1 MKTKIKQT
9 LAIAMLAGTV
19 GPAALPVVNVITA
32 HADDTTSVKEGD
44 TKADSLIDAKTQM
57 TTVVAVNGNKLV
69 KDKTVNPGDT
79 VTFDIVYTPGNKGLM
94 TDFTDTLP
102 VGLKFNPN
110 SKFAVTVFAVN
121 NDGTVG
127 DEITDKGKG
136 SISGKTY
143 KWVPTNPK
151 DYFFL
156 GKTGTQNRVLFHITT
171 VVENGAKD
179 GQVMKNVANGTT
191 DNPKQPGKPE
201 VVTDEAT
208 VKIPD
213 SPKDPSI
220 HKSVYLQ
227 DEKGG
232 IDLPLP
238 GAVKSEDTTTATDTT
253 ATDTTDTKTDTTD
266 TKTDTTATTDTTSK
280 GVDITISSE
289 ASVADMKASM
299 AKLVAL
305 AKENKVDSSA
315 QEAASDSLKD
325 DATDEDKVKFVASF
339 KTLKEA
345 VLKVVDAS
353 STTDGTDTDTT
364 TDNKND
370 NIDLKTHDDLYTY
383 VVDVNIPSQSVQKKL
398 TIQDPIEHVQTVDA
412 KDVHIYNYKGEEI
425 TSQGEVS
432 ITETKG
438 AKTVNWKASD
448 EFVANIA
455 KDNKNVNLQMRI
467 QNVTLKGDNKD
478 DEAKYETGGIVS
490 IPNVANLIW
499 DKNTTP
505 SNETIVRVPE
515 DPEKP
520 NTTIRKSV
528 ALQKDGKI
536 DKITNPYQKED
547 AKSDETKTDTSKS
560 DATTDKT
567 ATATPKDELATLIK
581 EANELVKKDGLDENT
596 VALLKSHT
604 QVGQGVVD
612 DKDAKA
618 ETIAENI
625 KLIKAAMTKLGW
637 TESTTTSDT
646 SATSATT
653 DTSATTATT
662 VTPKEELTAL
672 IKEATELV
680 KQDGLDADTVA
691 LLKSHTQVAQGVV
704 DDKAAKDE
712 TVVENI
718 KLVKAAMTKLG
729 WKEAATTTDTS
740 VKQGDKVA
748 AEIDFERGNSTIN
761 LPKYDSYYKYMVET
775 SINPDDAKKNITLGD
790 NIENIQAD
798 SIEASDIKIYDATGA
813 DVTESFKVSVDKKF
827 SDTQIAVNATANK
840 DLVKKVHSANTN
852 SKFQMVIYNVKLST
866 ATKEQTSRYTHDGQ
880 LKVPNI
886 AYIST
891 DGKHINS
898 NETIVTPPKDKTPD
912 PAKPTNPK
920 ADIKTG
926 LENVAKSPLFII
938 TLLAAAIGG
947 TFALVK
953 TKKKHQ

>member
-136 SISGKTY
+136 SISGKTT

-238 GAVKSEDTTTATDTT
+238 GAVKSEDTTTDTTDTTDTT
-253 ATDTTDTKTDTTD
+253 ATKTDTTA
-266 TKTDTTATTDTTSK
+266 TATDTTATTDTTSK

-528 ALQKDGKI
+528 ALQDGKI
-536 DKITNPYQKED
+536 DKITNPYQKE
-547 AKSDETKTDTSKS
+547 
-560 DATTDKT
+560 T
-567 ATATPKDELATLIK
+567 A
-581 EANELVKKDGLDENT
+581 
-596 VALLKSHT
+596 
-604 QVGQGVVD
+604 
-612 DKDAKA
+612 
-618 ETIAENI
+618 
-625 KLIKAAMTKLGW
+625 
-637 TESTTTSDT
+637 TSDT
-646 SATSATT
+646 ASTT
-653 DTSATTATT
+653 DTTATTATTATT

-712 TVVENI
+712 TIVENI

>member
-238 GAVKSEDTTTATDTT
+238 GAVKSEDTTAATTDTTDTT
-253 ATDTTDTKTDTTD
+253 ATATTATA
-266 TKTDTTATTDTTSK
+266 TDTTATTDTTSK

-528 ALQKDGKI
+528 ALQDGKI
-536 DKITNPYQKED
+536 DKITNPYQKE
-547 AKSDETKTDTSKS
+547 
-560 DATTDKT
+560 T
-567 ATATPKDELATLIK
+567 A
-581 EANELVKKDGLDENT
+581 
-596 VALLKSHT
+596 
-604 QVGQGVVD
+604 
-612 DKDAKA
+612 
-618 ETIAENI
+618 
-625 KLIKAAMTKLGW
+625 
-637 TESTTTSDT
+637 TSDT
-646 SATSATT
+646 ASTT

-712 TVVENI
+712 TIVENI

>member
-110 SKFAVTVFAVN
+110 SKFAVSVFAVN

-238 GAVKSEDTTTATDTT
+238 GAVKSEDTTTAT
-253 ATDTTDTKTDTTD
+253 TDTTDTTDTTA
-266 TKTDTTATTDTTSK
+266 TATDTTATTDTTSK

-528 ALQKDGKI
+528 ALQDGKI
-536 DKITNPYQKED
+536 DKITNPYQKE
-547 AKSDETKTDTSKS
+547 
-560 DATTDKT
+560 T
-567 ATATPKDELATLIK
+567 A
-581 EANELVKKDGLDENT
+581 
-596 VALLKSHT
+596 
-604 QVGQGVVD
+604 
-612 DKDAKA
+612 
-618 ETIAENI
+618 
-625 KLIKAAMTKLGW
+625 
-637 TESTTTSDT
+637 TSDT
-646 SATSATT
+646 ASTT

-704 DDKAAKDE
+704 DDKVAKDE
-712 TVVENI
+712 TIVENI

-729 WKEAATTTDTS
+729 WKEAATTSDTS

>member
-1 MKTKIKQT
+1 
-9 LAIAMLAGTV
+9 
-19 GPAALPVVNVITA
+19 
-32 HADDTTSVKEGD
+32 
-44 TKADSLIDAKTQM
+44 M

-238 GAVKSEDTTTATDTT
+238 GAVKSEDTKAAT
-253 ATDTTDTKTDTTD
+253 TDTTDTTDTDTTA

-528 ALQKDGKI
+528 TLQDGKI
-536 DKITNPYQKED
+536 DKITNPYQKE
-547 AKSDETKTDTSKS
+547 
-560 DATTDKT
+560 T
-567 ATATPKDELATLIK
+567 A
-581 EANELVKKDGLDENT
+581 
-596 VALLKSHT
+596 
-604 QVGQGVVD
+604 
-612 DKDAKA
+612 
-618 ETIAENI
+618 
-625 KLIKAAMTKLGW
+625 
-637 TESTTTSDT
+637 TSDT
-646 SATSATT
+646 ASTT

-712 TVVENI
+712 TIVENI

>member
-238 GAVKSEDTTTATDTT
+238 GAVKSEDTTAATTDTT
-253 ATDTTDTKTDTTD
+253 ATDTTA

-528 ALQKDGKI
+528 ALQDGKI
-536 DKITNPYQKED
+536 DKITNPYQKE
-547 AKSDETKTDTSKS
+547 
-560 DATTDKT
+560 T
-567 ATATPKDELATLIK
+567 A
-581 EANELVKKDGLDENT
+581 
-596 VALLKSHT
+596 
-604 QVGQGVVD
+604 
-612 DKDAKA
+612 
-618 ETIAENI
+618 
-625 KLIKAAMTKLGW
+625 
-637 TESTTTSDT
+637 TSDT
-646 SATSATT
+646 ASTTDTT

-712 TVVENI
+712 TIVENI

>member
-110 SKFAVTVFAVN
+110 SKFAVSVFAVN

-238 GAVKSEDTTTATDTT
+238 GAVKSEDTTAATTDTTDTTDTT
-253 ATDTTDTKTDTTD
+253 ATDTTATA
-266 TKTDTTATTDTTSK
+266 TDTTATTDTTSK

-528 ALQKDGKI
+528 ALQDGKI
-536 DKITNPYQKED
+536 DKITNPYQKE
-547 AKSDETKTDTSKS
+547 
-560 DATTDKT
+560 T
-567 ATATPKDELATLIK
+567 A
-581 EANELVKKDGLDENT
+581 
-596 VALLKSHT
+596 
-604 QVGQGVVD
+604 
-612 DKDAKA
+612 
-618 ETIAENI
+618 
-625 KLIKAAMTKLGW
+625 
-637 TESTTTSDT
+637 TSDT
-646 SATSATT
+646 ASTT

-704 DDKAAKDE
+704 DDKVAKDE
-712 TVVENI
+712 TIVENI

-729 WKEAATTTDTS
+729 WKEAATTSDTS

>member
-232 IDLPLP
+232 VDLPLP
-238 GAVKSEDTTTATDTT
+238 GAVKSEDTTAATTDTTDTTDTT
-253 ATDTTDTKTDTTD
+253 ATDTTA

-528 ALQKDGKI
+528 ALQDGKI
-536 DKITNPYQKED
+536 DKITNPYQKE
-547 AKSDETKTDTSKS
+547 
-560 DATTDKT
+560 T
-567 ATATPKDELATLIK
+567 A
-581 EANELVKKDGLDENT
+581 
-596 VALLKSHT
+596 
-604 QVGQGVVD
+604 
-612 DKDAKA
+612 
-618 ETIAENI
+618 
-625 KLIKAAMTKLGW
+625 
-637 TESTTTSDT
+637 TSDT
-646 SATSATT
+646 ASTT

-704 DDKAAKDE
+704 DDKVAKDE
-712 TVVENI
+712 TIVENI

>member
-238 GAVKSEDTTTATDTT
+238 GAVKSEDTTAATTDTT
-253 ATDTTDTKTDTTD
+253 ATDTTATKTDTTA

-345 VLKVVDAS
+345 VLKVIDAS

-528 ALQKDGKI
+528 ALQDGKI
-536 DKITNPYQKED
+536 DKITNPYQKE
-547 AKSDETKTDTSKS
+547 
-560 DATTDKT
+560 T
-567 ATATPKDELATLIK
+567 A
-581 EANELVKKDGLDENT
+581 
-596 VALLKSHT
+596 
-604 QVGQGVVD
+604 
-612 DKDAKA
+612 
-618 ETIAENI
+618 
-625 KLIKAAMTKLGW
+625 
-637 TESTTTSDT
+637 TSDT
-646 SATSATT
+646 ASTT

-712 TVVENI
+712 TIVENI

>member
-238 GAVKSEDTTTATDTT
+238 GAVKSEDTTAATTDTTATDTT
-253 ATDTTDTKTDTTD
+253 ATDTTATKTDTTD
-266 TKTDTTATTDTTSK
+266 TTDTTSK

-353 STTDGTDTDTT
+353 STTDGTDTT

-528 ALQKDGKI
+528 ALQDGKI
-536 DKITNPYQKED
+536 DKITNPYQKE
-547 AKSDETKTDTSKS
+547 
-560 DATTDKT
+560 T
-567 ATATPKDELATLIK
+567 A
-581 EANELVKKDGLDENT
+581 
-596 VALLKSHT
+596 
-604 QVGQGVVD
+604 
-612 DKDAKA
+612 
-618 ETIAENI
+618 
-625 KLIKAAMTKLGW
+625 
-637 TESTTTSDT
+637 TSDT
-646 SATSATT
+646 ASTT

-712 TVVENI
+712 TIVENI

-866 ATKEQTSRYTHDGQ
+866 ATKEQTSRYTNDGQ

>member
-238 GAVKSEDTTTATDTT
+238 GAVKSEDTTAATTDTT
-253 ATDTTDTKTDTTD
+253 ATDTTATKTDTTA
-266 TKTDTTATTDTTSK
+266 TTATTDTTSK

-528 ALQKDGKI
+528 ALQDGKI
-536 DKITNPYQKED
+536 DKITNPYQKE
-547 AKSDETKTDTSKS
+547 
-560 DATTDKT
+560 T
-567 ATATPKDELATLIK
+567 A
-581 EANELVKKDGLDENT
+581 
-596 VALLKSHT
+596 
-604 QVGQGVVD
+604 
-612 DKDAKA
+612 
-618 ETIAENI
+618 
-625 KLIKAAMTKLGW
+625 
-637 TESTTTSDT
+637 TSDT
-646 SATSATT
+646 ASTT
-653 DTSATTATT
+653 DTTATTATTATT

-712 TVVENI
+712 TIVENI

>member
-238 GAVKSEDTTTATDTT
+238 GAVKSEDTTTDTTDTTDTT
-253 ATDTTDTKTDTTD
+253 ATKTDTTA
-266 TKTDTTATTDTTSK
+266 TATDTTATTDTTSK

-528 ALQKDGKI
+528 ALQDGKI
-536 DKITNPYQKED
+536 DKITNPYQKE
-547 AKSDETKTDTSKS
+547 
-560 DATTDKT
+560 T
-567 ATATPKDELATLIK
+567 ATSDTA
-581 EANELVKKDGLDENT
+581 
-596 VALLKSHT
+596 
-604 QVGQGVVD
+604 
-612 DKDAKA
+612 
-618 ETIAENI
+618 
-625 KLIKAAMTKLGW
+625 
-637 TESTTTSDT
+637 STTDT
-646 SATSATT
+646 SATT
-653 DTSATTATT
+653 ATTATT

-712 TVVENI
+712 TIVENI

>member
-238 GAVKSEDTTTATDTT
+238 GAVKSEDTKAAT
-253 ATDTTDTKTDTTD
+253 TDTTDTTDTDTTA

-528 ALQKDGKI
+528 TLQDGKI
-536 DKITNPYQKED
+536 DKITNPYQKE
-547 AKSDETKTDTSKS
+547 
-560 DATTDKT
+560 T
-567 ATATPKDELATLIK
+567 A
-581 EANELVKKDGLDENT
+581 
-596 VALLKSHT
+596 
-604 QVGQGVVD
+604 
-612 DKDAKA
+612 
-618 ETIAENI
+618 
-625 KLIKAAMTKLGW
+625 
-637 TESTTTSDT
+637 TSDT
-646 SATSATT
+646 ASTT

-712 TVVENI
+712 TIVENI

>member
-1 MKTKIKQT
+1 
-9 LAIAMLAGTV
+9 
-19 GPAALPVVNVITA
+19 
-32 HADDTTSVKEGD
+32 
-44 TKADSLIDAKTQM
+44 
-57 TTVVAVNGNKLV
+57 
-69 KDKTVNPGDT
+69 
-79 VTFDIVYTPGNKGLM
+79 
-94 TDFTDTLP
+94 
-102 VGLKFNPN
+102 
-110 SKFAVTVFAVN
+110 
-121 NDGTVG
+121 
-127 DEITDKGKG
+127 
-136 SISGKTY
+136 
-143 KWVPTNPK
+143 
-151 DYFFL
+151 
-156 GKTGTQNRVLFHITT
+156 
-171 VVENGAKD
+171 
-179 GQVMKNVANGTT
+179 
-191 DNPKQPGKPE
+191 
-201 VVTDEAT
+201 
-208 VKIPD
+208 
-213 SPKDPSI
+213 
-220 HKSVYLQ
+220 
-227 DEKGG
+227 
-232 IDLPLP
+232 
-238 GAVKSEDTTTATDTT
+238 
-253 ATDTTDTKTDTTD
+253 
-266 TKTDTTATTDTTSK
+266 
-280 GVDITISSE
+280 
-289 ASVADMKASM
+289 MKASM

-528 ALQKDGKI
+528 ALQDGKI
-536 DKITNPYQKED
+536 DKITNPYQKE
-547 AKSDETKTDTSKS
+547 
-560 DATTDKT
+560 T
-567 ATATPKDELATLIK
+567 A
-581 EANELVKKDGLDENT
+581 
-596 VALLKSHT
+596 
-604 QVGQGVVD
+604 
-612 DKDAKA
+612 
-618 ETIAENI
+618 
-625 KLIKAAMTKLGW
+625 
-637 TESTTTSDT
+637 TSDT
-646 SATSATT
+646 ASTTDTT

-712 TVVENI
+712 TIVENI

>member
-238 GAVKSEDTTTATDTT
+238 GAVKSEDTTAATTDTTDTT
-253 ATDTTDTKTDTTD
+253 ATDTTATKTDTTA

-528 ALQKDGKI
+528 ALQDGKI
-536 DKITNPYQKED
+536 DKITNPYQKE
-547 AKSDETKTDTSKS
+547 
-560 DATTDKT
+560 T
-567 ATATPKDELATLIK
+567 A
-581 EANELVKKDGLDENT
+581 
-596 VALLKSHT
+596 
-604 QVGQGVVD
+604 
-612 DKDAKA
+612 
-618 ETIAENI
+618 
-625 KLIKAAMTKLGW
+625 
-637 TESTTTSDT
+637 TSDT
-646 SATSATT
+646 ASTTDTT

-712 TVVENI
+712 TIVENI

>member
-238 GAVKSEDTTTATDTT
+238 GAVKSEDTTAATTDTAATDTT
-253 ATDTTDTKTDTTD
+253 ATKTDTTA
-266 TKTDTTATTDTTSK
+266 TKTDTTATTATTSK

-455 KDNKNVNLQMRI
+455 KDNKNANLQMRI

-528 ALQKDGKI
+528 ALQDGKI
-536 DKITNPYQKED
+536 DKITNPYQKE
-547 AKSDETKTDTSKS
+547 
-560 DATTDKT
+560 T
-567 ATATPKDELATLIK
+567 A
-581 EANELVKKDGLDENT
+581 
-596 VALLKSHT
+596 
-604 QVGQGVVD
+604 
-612 DKDAKA
+612 
-618 ETIAENI
+618 
-625 KLIKAAMTKLGW
+625 
-637 TESTTTSDT
+637 TSDT
-646 SATSATT
+646 ASTT

-712 TVVENI
+712 TIVENI

>member
-171 VVENGAKD
+171 VVENGAKE

-238 GAVKSEDTTTATDTT
+238 GAVKSEDTTDTTDATDATTDTTDTT
-253 ATDTTDTKTDTTD
+253 ATDTTATATDTTA

-353 STTDGTDTDTT
+353 STTDGTDTT

-412 KDVHIYNYKGEEI
+412 KDVHIYTYKGEEI

-528 ALQKDGKI
+528 ALQDGKI
-536 DKITNPYQKED
+536 DKITNPYQKE
-547 AKSDETKTDTSKS
+547 
-560 DATTDKT
+560 T
-567 ATATPKDELATLIK
+567 A
-581 EANELVKKDGLDENT
+581 
-596 VALLKSHT
+596 
-604 QVGQGVVD
+604 
-612 DKDAKA
+612 
-618 ETIAENI
+618 
-625 KLIKAAMTKLGW
+625 
-637 TESTTTSDT
+637 TSDT
-646 SATSATT
+646 ASTTDTTDTT
-653 DTSATTATT
+653 DTSATT

-712 TVVENI
+712 TIVENI

>member
-213 SPKDPSI
+213 SPKDTSI

-238 GAVKSEDTTTATDTT
+238 GAVKSEDTTAATTDTTDTT
-253 ATDTTDTKTDTTD
+253 ATDTTA

-528 ALQKDGKI
+528 ALQDGKI
-536 DKITNPYQKED
+536 DKITNPYQKE
-547 AKSDETKTDTSKS
+547 
-560 DATTDKT
+560 T
-567 ATATPKDELATLIK
+567 A
-581 EANELVKKDGLDENT
+581 
-596 VALLKSHT
+596 
-604 QVGQGVVD
+604 
-612 DKDAKA
+612 
-618 ETIAENI
+618 
-625 KLIKAAMTKLGW
+625 
-637 TESTTTSDT
+637 TSDT
-646 SATSATT
+646 ASTT

-712 TVVENI
+712 TIVENI

>member
-232 IDLPLP
+232 VDLPLP
-238 GAVKSEDTTTATDTT
+238 GAVKSEDTTAATTDTT
-253 ATDTTDTKTDTTD
+253 ATDTTATATDTTATKTDTTA
-266 TKTDTTATTDTTSK
+266 TTATTDTTSK

-353 STTDGTDTDTT
+353 STTDGTDTT

-528 ALQKDGKI
+528 ALQDGKI

-646 SATSATT
+646 TKAT
-653 DTSATTATT
+653 DTTKDSTDTA
-662 VTPKEELTAL
+662 A
-672 IKEATELV
+672 
-680 KQDGLDADTVA
+680 
-691 LLKSHTQVAQGVV
+691 
-704 DDKAAKDE
+704 
-712 TVVENI
+712 
-718 KLVKAAMTKLG
+718 
-729 WKEAATTTDTS
+729 TTDTS

>member
-156 GKTGTQNRVLFHITT
+156 GKKGTQNRVLFHITT

-238 GAVKSEDTTTATDTT
+238 GAVKSEDTTAATTDTT
-253 ATDTTDTKTDTTD
+253 ATDTTATATDTTA
-266 TKTDTTATTDTTSK
+266 TTATTDTTSK
-280 GVDITISSE
+280 GVDITISNE

-528 ALQKDGKI
+528 ALQDGKI

-646 SATSATT
+646 TKAT
-653 DTSATTATT
+653 DTTKDST
-662 VTPKEELTAL
+662 
-672 IKEATELV
+672 
-680 KQDGLDADTVA
+680 DT
-691 LLKSHTQVAQGVV
+691 
-704 DDKAAKDE
+704 
-712 TVVENI
+712 
-718 KLVKAAMTKLG
+718 
-729 WKEAATTTDTS
+729 ATTTDTS

>member
-238 GAVKSEDTTTATDTT
+238 GAVKSEDTTAATTDTT
-253 ATDTTDTKTDTTD
+253 ATDTTATATDTTA

-528 ALQKDGKI
+528 ALQDGKI
-536 DKITNPYQKED
+536 DKITNPYQKE
-547 AKSDETKTDTSKS
+547 
-560 DATTDKT
+560 T
-567 ATATPKDELATLIK
+567 A
-581 EANELVKKDGLDENT
+581 
-596 VALLKSHT
+596 
-604 QVGQGVVD
+604 
-612 DKDAKA
+612 
-618 ETIAENI
+618 
-625 KLIKAAMTKLGW
+625 
-637 TESTTTSDT
+637 TSDT
-646 SATSATT
+646 ASTT

-712 TVVENI
+712 TIVENI

>member
-253 ATDTTDTKTDTTD
+253 ATDTTD

-528 ALQKDGKI
+528 ALQDGKI
-536 DKITNPYQKED
+536 DKITNPYQKE
-547 AKSDETKTDTSKS
+547 
-560 DATTDKT
+560 T
-567 ATATPKDELATLIK
+567 A
-581 EANELVKKDGLDENT
+581 
-596 VALLKSHT
+596 
-604 QVGQGVVD
+604 
-612 DKDAKA
+612 
-618 ETIAENI
+618 
-625 KLIKAAMTKLGW
+625 
-637 TESTTTSDT
+637 TSDT
-646 SATSATT
+646 ASTT

-712 TVVENI
+712 TIVENI

>member
-238 GAVKSEDTTTATDTT
+238 GAVKSEDTTTDTTDTTDTT
-253 ATDTTDTKTDTTD
+253 ATKTDTTA
-266 TKTDTTATTDTTSK
+266 TATDTTATTDTTSK

-528 ALQKDGKI
+528 ALQDGKI
-536 DKITNPYQKED
+536 DKITNPYQKE
-547 AKSDETKTDTSKS
+547 
-560 DATTDKT
+560 T
-567 ATATPKDELATLIK
+567 A
-581 EANELVKKDGLDENT
+581 
-596 VALLKSHT
+596 
-604 QVGQGVVD
+604 
-612 DKDAKA
+612 
-618 ETIAENI
+618 
-625 KLIKAAMTKLGW
+625 
-637 TESTTTSDT
+637 TSDT
-646 SATSATT
+646 ASTT
-653 DTSATTATT
+653 DTTATTATTATT

-712 TVVENI
+712 TIVENI

>member
-238 GAVKSEDTTTATDTT
+238 GAVKSEDTTAATTDTTDTT
-253 ATDTTDTKTDTTD
+253 ATDTTATA
-266 TKTDTTATTDTTSK
+266 TDTTATTDTTSK

-528 ALQKDGKI
+528 ALQDGKI
-536 DKITNPYQKED
+536 DKITNPYQKE
-547 AKSDETKTDTSKS
+547 
-560 DATTDKT
+560 T
-567 ATATPKDELATLIK
+567 A
-581 EANELVKKDGLDENT
+581 
-596 VALLKSHT
+596 
-604 QVGQGVVD
+604 
-612 DKDAKA
+612 
-618 ETIAENI
+618 
-625 KLIKAAMTKLGW
+625 
-637 TESTTTSDT
+637 TSDT
-646 SATSATT
+646 ASTT

-712 TVVENI
+712 TIVENI

>member
-253 ATDTTDTKTDTTD
+253 A

-528 ALQKDGKI
+528 ALQDGKI
-536 DKITNPYQKED
+536 DKITNPYQKE
-547 AKSDETKTDTSKS
+547 
-560 DATTDKT
+560 T
-567 ATATPKDELATLIK
+567 A
-581 EANELVKKDGLDENT
+581 
-596 VALLKSHT
+596 
-604 QVGQGVVD
+604 
-612 DKDAKA
+612 
-618 ETIAENI
+618 
-625 KLIKAAMTKLGW
+625 
-637 TESTTTSDT
+637 TSDT
-646 SATSATT
+646 ASTT
-653 DTSATTATT
+653 DTSATT

-712 TVVENI
+712 TIVENI

>member
-238 GAVKSEDTTTATDTT
+238 GAVKSEDTTAATTDTTDTT
-253 ATDTTDTKTDTTD
+253 ATDTTA

-528 ALQKDGKI
+528 ALQDGKI
-536 DKITNPYQKED
+536 DKITNPYQKE
-547 AKSDETKTDTSKS
+547 
-560 DATTDKT
+560 T
-567 ATATPKDELATLIK
+567 A
-581 EANELVKKDGLDENT
+581 
-596 VALLKSHT
+596 
-604 QVGQGVVD
+604 
-612 DKDAKA
+612 
-618 ETIAENI
+618 
-625 KLIKAAMTKLGW
+625 
-637 TESTTTSDT
+637 TSDT
-646 SATSATT
+646 ASTT
-653 DTSATTATT
+653 DTSATTTTT

-712 TVVENI
+712 TIVENI

>member
-238 GAVKSEDTTTATDTT
+238 GAVKSEDTTAAT
-253 ATDTTDTKTDTTD
+253 TDTTDTTA
-266 TKTDTTATTDTTSK
+266 TDTTATTDTTSK

-528 ALQKDGKI
+528 ALQDGKI
-536 DKITNPYQKED
+536 DKITNPYQKE
-547 AKSDETKTDTSKS
+547 
-560 DATTDKT
+560 T
-567 ATATPKDELATLIK
+567 A
-581 EANELVKKDGLDENT
+581 
-596 VALLKSHT
+596 
-604 QVGQGVVD
+604 
-612 DKDAKA
+612 
-618 ETIAENI
+618 
-625 KLIKAAMTKLGW
+625 
-637 TESTTTSDT
+637 TSDT
-646 SATSATT
+646 ASTT

-712 TVVENI
+712 TIVENI

-729 WKEAATTTDTS
+729 WKEAATTSDTS

>member
-238 GAVKSEDTTTATDTT
+238 GAVKSEDTTAATTDTTDTT
-253 ATDTTDTKTDTTD
+253 ATDTTA

-528 ALQKDGKI
+528 ALQDGKI
-536 DKITNPYQKED
+536 DKITNPYQKE
-547 AKSDETKTDTSKS
+547 
-560 DATTDKT
+560 T
-567 ATATPKDELATLIK
+567 A
-581 EANELVKKDGLDENT
+581 
-596 VALLKSHT
+596 
-604 QVGQGVVD
+604 
-612 DKDAKA
+612 
-618 ETIAENI
+618 
-625 KLIKAAMTKLGW
+625 
-637 TESTTTSDT
+637 TSDT
-646 SATSATT
+646 ASTT

-712 TVVENI
+712 TIVENI

-798 SIEASDIKIYDATGA
+798 SIEASDIKIYDTTGA

>member
-44 TKADSLIDAKTQM
+44 TKVDSLIDAKTQM

-238 GAVKSEDTTTATDTT
+238 GAVKSEDTTAATTDTTDTT
-253 ATDTTDTKTDTTD
+253 ATDTTATA
-266 TKTDTTATTDTTSK
+266 TDTTATTDTTSK

-528 ALQKDGKI
+528 ALQDGKI
-536 DKITNPYQKED
+536 DKITNPYQKE
-547 AKSDETKTDTSKS
+547 
-560 DATTDKT
+560 T
-567 ATATPKDELATLIK
+567 A
-581 EANELVKKDGLDENT
+581 
-596 VALLKSHT
+596 
-604 QVGQGVVD
+604 
-612 DKDAKA
+612 
-618 ETIAENI
+618 
-625 KLIKAAMTKLGW
+625 
-637 TESTTTSDT
+637 TSDT
-646 SATSATT
+646 ASTT

-712 TVVENI
+712 TIVENI

>member
-238 GAVKSEDTTTATDTT
+238 GAVKSEDTTAATTDTTDTT
-253 ATDTTDTKTDTTD
+253 ATDTTATKTDTTA

-528 ALQKDGKI
+528 ALQDGKI
-536 DKITNPYQKED
+536 DKITNPYQKE
-547 AKSDETKTDTSKS
+547 
-560 DATTDKT
+560 T
-567 ATATPKDELATLIK
+567 ATSDTA
-581 EANELVKKDGLDENT
+581 
-596 VALLKSHT
+596 
-604 QVGQGVVD
+604 
-612 DKDAKA
+612 
-618 ETIAENI
+618 
-625 KLIKAAMTKLGW
+625 
-637 TESTTTSDT
+637 STTDT
-646 SATSATT
+646 SATT
-653 DTSATTATT
+653 ATTATT

-712 TVVENI
+712 TIVENI

>member
-238 GAVKSEDTTTATDTT
+238 GAVKSEDTTAATTDTT
-253 ATDTTDTKTDTTD
+253 ATDTTATA
-266 TKTDTTATTDTTSK
+266 TDTTATTDTTSK

-505 SNETIVRVPE
+505 SNETIVLVPE

-528 ALQKDGKI
+528 ALQDGKI
-536 DKITNPYQKED
+536 DKITNPYQKE
-547 AKSDETKTDTSKS
+547 
-560 DATTDKT
+560 T
-567 ATATPKDELATLIK
+567 A
-581 EANELVKKDGLDENT
+581 
-596 VALLKSHT
+596 
-604 QVGQGVVD
+604 
-612 DKDAKA
+612 
-618 ETIAENI
+618 
-625 KLIKAAMTKLGW
+625 
-637 TESTTTSDT
+637 TSDT
-646 SATSATT
+646 ASTT

-712 TVVENI
+712 TIVENI

>member
-110 SKFAVTVFAVN
+110 SKFAVSVFAVN

-238 GAVKSEDTTTATDTT
+238 GAVKSEDTTAAT
-253 ATDTTDTKTDTTD
+253 TDTTDTTDTTA
-266 TKTDTTATTDTTSK
+266 TDTTATTDTTSK

-528 ALQKDGKI
+528 ALQDGKI
-536 DKITNPYQKED
+536 DKITNPYQKET
-547 AKSDETKTDTSKS
+547 ATSDTASTTDTS
-560 DATTDKT
+560 
-567 ATATPKDELATLIK
+567 
-581 EANELVKKDGLDENT
+581 
-596 VALLKSHT
+596 
-604 QVGQGVVD
+604 
-612 DKDAKA
+612 
-618 ETIAENI
+618 
-625 KLIKAAMTKLGW
+625 
-637 TESTTTSDT
+637 
-646 SATSATT
+646 

-704 DDKAAKDE
+704 DDKVAKDE
-712 TVVENI
+712 TIVENI

-729 WKEAATTTDTS
+729 WKEAATTSDTS

>member
-238 GAVKSEDTTTATDTT
+238 GAVKSEDTTAATTDTTDTT
-253 ATDTTDTKTDTTD
+253 ATDTTA

-448 EFVANIA
+448 KFVANIA

-528 ALQKDGKI
+528 ALQDGKI
-536 DKITNPYQKED
+536 DKITNPYQKE
-547 AKSDETKTDTSKS
+547 
-560 DATTDKT
+560 T
-567 ATATPKDELATLIK
+567 A
-581 EANELVKKDGLDENT
+581 
-596 VALLKSHT
+596 
-604 QVGQGVVD
+604 
-612 DKDAKA
+612 
-618 ETIAENI
+618 
-625 KLIKAAMTKLGW
+625 
-637 TESTTTSDT
+637 TSDT
-646 SATSATT
+646 ASTT

-712 TVVENI
+712 TIVENI

>member
-110 SKFAVTVFAVN
+110 SKFAVSVFAVN

-238 GAVKSEDTTTATDTT
+238 GAVKSEDTTAATTDTTDTT
-253 ATDTTDTKTDTTD
+253 ATDTTA

-528 ALQKDGKI
+528 ALQDGKI
-536 DKITNPYQKED
+536 DKITNPYQKE
-547 AKSDETKTDTSKS
+547 
-560 DATTDKT
+560 T
-567 ATATPKDELATLIK
+567 A
-581 EANELVKKDGLDENT
+581 
-596 VALLKSHT
+596 
-604 QVGQGVVD
+604 
-612 DKDAKA
+612 
-618 ETIAENI
+618 
-625 KLIKAAMTKLGW
+625 
-637 TESTTTSDT
+637 TSDT
-646 SATSATT
+646 ASTT

-712 TVVENI
+712 TIVENI

-729 WKEAATTTDTS
+729 WKEAATTSDTS

>member
-238 GAVKSEDTTTATDTT
+238 GAVKSEDTTAATTDTTDTT
-253 ATDTTDTKTDTTD
+253 ATDTTATATDTTA

-528 ALQKDGKI
+528 ALQDGKI
-536 DKITNPYQKED
+536 DKITNPYQKE
-547 AKSDETKTDTSKS
+547 
-560 DATTDKT
+560 T
-567 ATATPKDELATLIK
+567 A
-581 EANELVKKDGLDENT
+581 
-596 VALLKSHT
+596 
-604 QVGQGVVD
+604 
-612 DKDAKA
+612 
-618 ETIAENI
+618 
-625 KLIKAAMTKLGW
+625 
-637 TESTTTSDT
+637 TSDT
-646 SATSATT
+646 ASTT

-712 TVVENI
+712 TIVENI

>member
-238 GAVKSEDTTTATDTT
+238 GAVKSEDTTAAT
-253 ATDTTDTKTDTTD
+253 TDTTDTTDTTA
-266 TKTDTTATTDTTSK
+266 TDTTATTDTTSK

-528 ALQKDGKI
+528 ALQDGKI
-536 DKITNPYQKED
+536 DKITNPYQKE
-547 AKSDETKTDTSKS
+547 
-560 DATTDKT
+560 T
-567 ATATPKDELATLIK
+567 A
-581 EANELVKKDGLDENT
+581 
-596 VALLKSHT
+596 
-604 QVGQGVVD
+604 
-612 DKDAKA
+612 
-618 ETIAENI
+618 
-625 KLIKAAMTKLGW
+625 
-637 TESTTTSDT
+637 TSDT
-646 SATSATT
+646 ASTT

-712 TVVENI
+712 TIVENI

-729 WKEAATTTDTS
+729 WKEAATTSDTS

>member
-238 GAVKSEDTTTATDTT
+238 GAVKSEDTTAATTDTT
-253 ATDTTDTKTDTTD
+253 ATDTTATA
-266 TKTDTTATTDTTSK
+266 TDTTATTDTTSK

-505 SNETIVRVPE
+505 SNETIVLVPE

-528 ALQKDGKI
+528 ALQDGKI
-536 DKITNPYQKED
+536 DKITNPYQKET
-547 AKSDETKTDTSKS
+547 ATSDTASTTDT
-560 DATTDKT
+560 T
-567 ATATPKDELATLIK
+567 
-581 EANELVKKDGLDENT
+581 
-596 VALLKSHT
+596 
-604 QVGQGVVD
+604 
-612 DKDAKA
+612 
-618 ETIAENI
+618 
-625 KLIKAAMTKLGW
+625 
-637 TESTTTSDT
+637 DT
-646 SATSATT
+646 SATT
-653 DTSATTATT
+653 ATTATT

-712 TVVENI
+712 TIVENI

>member
-238 GAVKSEDTTTATDTT
+238 GAVKSEDTKAAT
-253 ATDTTDTKTDTTD
+253 TDTTDTTDTDTTA

-353 STTDGTDTDTT
+353 STTDGTDTT

-528 ALQKDGKI
+528 TLQDGKI
-536 DKITNPYQKED
+536 DKITNPYQKE
-547 AKSDETKTDTSKS
+547 
-560 DATTDKT
+560 T
-567 ATATPKDELATLIK
+567 A
-581 EANELVKKDGLDENT
+581 
-596 VALLKSHT
+596 
-604 QVGQGVVD
+604 
-612 DKDAKA
+612 
-618 ETIAENI
+618 
-625 KLIKAAMTKLGW
+625 
-637 TESTTTSDT
+637 TSDT
-646 SATSATT
+646 ASTT

-712 TVVENI
+712 TIVENI

>member
-238 GAVKSEDTTTATDTT
+238 GAVKSEDTTAATTDTT
-253 ATDTTDTKTDTTD
+253 ATDTTA

-528 ALQKDGKI
+528 ALQDGKI
-536 DKITNPYQKED
+536 DKITNPYQKE
-547 AKSDETKTDTSKS
+547 
-560 DATTDKT
+560 T
-567 ATATPKDELATLIK
+567 A
-581 EANELVKKDGLDENT
+581 
-596 VALLKSHT
+596 
-604 QVGQGVVD
+604 
-612 DKDAKA
+612 
-618 ETIAENI
+618 
-625 KLIKAAMTKLGW
+625 
-637 TESTTTSDT
+637 TSDT
-646 SATSATT
+646 ASTT

-704 DDKAAKDE
+704 DDKVAKDE
-712 TVVENI
+712 TIVENI

-729 WKEAATTTDTS
+729 WKEAATTSDTS

>member
-79 VTFDIVYTPGNKGLM
+79 LTFDIVYTPGNKGLM

-238 GAVKSEDTTTATDTT
+238 GAVKSEDTTAATTDTDTT
-253 ATDTTDTKTDTTD
+253 ATKTDTP
-266 TKTDTTATTDTTSK
+266 ATTDTTSK

-528 ALQKDGKI
+528 ALQDGKI
-536 DKITNPYQKED
+536 DKITNPYQKE
-547 AKSDETKTDTSKS
+547 
-560 DATTDKT
+560 T
-567 ATATPKDELATLIK
+567 ATSDTA
-581 EANELVKKDGLDENT
+581 
-596 VALLKSHT
+596 
-604 QVGQGVVD
+604 
-612 DKDAKA
+612 
-618 ETIAENI
+618 
-625 KLIKAAMTKLGW
+625 
-637 TESTTTSDT
+637 STTDT
-646 SATSATT
+646 SATT
-653 DTSATTATT
+653 ATTATT

-712 TVVENI
+712 TIVENI